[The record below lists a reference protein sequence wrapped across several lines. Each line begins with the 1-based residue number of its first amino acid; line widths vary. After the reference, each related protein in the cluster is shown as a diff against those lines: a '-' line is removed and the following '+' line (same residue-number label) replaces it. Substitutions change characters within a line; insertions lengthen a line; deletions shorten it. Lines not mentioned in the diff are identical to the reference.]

1 MHSNKDYRDMR
12 IKEFCLGNLYYGE
25 VHMTEYESATLSFE
39 NGIVVISRPCK
50 DDLSKN
56 IHS

>member
-1 MHSNKDYRDMR
+1 MR
-12 IKEFCLGNLYYGE
+12 IKEFCIDNLYYGE